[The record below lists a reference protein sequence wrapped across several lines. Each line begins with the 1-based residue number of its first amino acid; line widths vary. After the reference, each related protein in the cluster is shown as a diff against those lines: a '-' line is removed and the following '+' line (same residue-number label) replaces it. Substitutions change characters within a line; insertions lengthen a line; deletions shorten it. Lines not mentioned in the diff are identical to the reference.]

1 MTRSDEHDAALAR
14 LAERTAALGP
24 PGGFTDRVMARI
36 EREEKERDPWAA
48 RGVVLGL
55 LAAAAAIS
63 IWVSSAAQR
72 ELDGEA
78 LSSFD
83 VVELE
88 Q

>member
-1 MTRSDEHDAALAR
+1 MTRRDEQDVTLESLAA
-14 LAERTAALGP
+14 RTAGLRAP
-24 PGGFTDRVMARI
+24 AGFTDRVMAAV
-36 EREEKERDPWAA
+36 ERERAERDPWAA

-55 LAAAAAIS
+55 LAVAAAVS
-63 IWVSSAAQR
+63 IWVSSAAQN